1 MIPYMFS
8 NVGMSDFPKGS
19 WTEGSRKQKKKE
31 ILIKMFG
38 HFPHERAGSAHLALP
53 KPFIFPSSYP

>member
-19 WTEGSRKQKKKE
+19 WTEGRRKQKAE
-31 ILIKMFG
+31 KM
-38 HFPHERAGSAHLALP
+38 
-53 KPFIFPSSYP
+53 KY